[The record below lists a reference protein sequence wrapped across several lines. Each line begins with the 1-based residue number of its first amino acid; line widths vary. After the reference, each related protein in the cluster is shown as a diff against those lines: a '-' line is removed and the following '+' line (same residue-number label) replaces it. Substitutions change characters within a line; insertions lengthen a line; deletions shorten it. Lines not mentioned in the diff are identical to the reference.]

1 MGGIVGIN
9 VFIVLLGGIATAIA
23 IKLCLAVEFVE
34 IISSM
39 GAGANGMF
47 EVILVTVLV
56 TMLSGLMRQFG
67 GFDALL
73 YFVRRTF
80 KGKVGGQLGIGA
92 LVSAM
97 DVATANNT
105 VAIVMAAPIAK
116 NISEEYGIT
125 NTKTAS
131 ILDIFGSVV
140 QGILPYGAQ
149 MIYAVSAI
157 TVAFAGGVITSTVSA
172 IQIIPYLFYPFL
184 LAVSAIVFSFLPSSV
199 KRSRRKNS

>member
-1 MGGIVGIN
+1 
-9 VFIVLLGGIATAIA
+9 
-23 IKLCLAVEFVE
+23 
-34 IISSM
+34 
-39 GAGANGMF
+39 MF

-56 TMLSGLMRQFG
+56 TMLSGLMRHFG

-73 YFVRRTF
+73 YFVKRTF

-97 DVATANNT
+97 DIATANNT

-116 NISEEYGIT
+116 NISEEYGIS

-157 TVAFAGGVITSTVSA
+157 TAAYASGVIPETISA

-184 LAVSAIVFSFLPSSV
+184 LAISAVIFAFFPSLG
-199 KRSRRKNS
+199 RKAK